1 MLISALTNLAIKLI
15 KWTGIP
21 NLASQTASQTWSLV
35 YYLLLALLTLLVV
48 LTTSFF
54 LYATFYYAYM
64 PAKLFEEELS
74 LQFSTCSSSPGPCTH
89 PNATVKIDPQ
99 RFRLV
104 PGQSYSVGVVMELPG
119 SPTNKEL
126 GMFMSCLNV
135 VSSGHVV
142 KKQCRSSVLEFRSNA
157 LSFLDDLFFFPF
169 MMFGSHAQ
177 SQTIRVLYYRNFVD
191 DIYEPIEAMVVE
203 IQSTFIQIYTT
214 KLEIHAQFSGL
225 RHVMHQFPICS
236 SVIGINSVI
245 IFLSTIIFMS
255 WYRFFWNCKTIKP
268 VETVQLANGD
278 CKNYLE
284 TSDEDVKLIN

>member
-119 SPTNKEL
+119 SPTNKVGKVDTTFALVVIMQEL

-177 SQTIRVLYYRNFVD
+177 SQTIRVLYYR
-191 DIYEPIEAMVVE
+191 
-203 IQSTFIQIYTT
+203 
-214 KLEIHAQFSGL
+214 
-225 RHVMHQFPICS
+225 
-236 SVIGINSVI
+236 
-245 IFLSTIIFMS
+245 
-255 WYRFFWNCKTIKP
+255 
-268 VETVQLANGD
+268 
-278 CKNYLE
+278 
-284 TSDEDVKLIN
+284 